1 MNQWSPKISVP
12 ECDRIIT
19 APGQPLEVE
28 KAIINGIVLRVYK
41 NLPNSLRRF
50 WLDRPQEHQN
60 RDYLVY
66 ENERYTYA
74 QAADRAFK
82 LASLMYTKYG
92 VRKGDRVAILMR
104 NLPEYMIIFW
114 AIHLLGAVATLI
126 NAWAPPPTLKHC
138 ISMTDPKVIIVDPE
152 RADRLSGS
160 LLSELRLKTNI
171 IKVFVVRG
179 HNPTGAPMRWKWK
192 DISSLETALATFEAS
207 GLPTDSWKACPE
219 PSPEDDATIF
229 FTSGT
234 TGLPKGV
241 LSSQR
246 SFLTNLM
253 NSSSSRLRTLL
264 RRGEELPVT
273 NVNDPQKAVL
283 LSVPLFHVTGLT
295 SFAMISTALGAKI
308 VLIRKWNK
316 DEAARL
322 IVREGITNAGGVPS
336 MVMDLLD
343 SDLASNT
350 LEALSYGGAPSAETM
365 PKDVHVRFPK
375 VESAQGYGL
384 SETNAVAA
392 GIHGE
397 DYLARP
403 ASTGCATPVNDLLVV
418 DPNTQRILGPNQVGE
433 LWIKGPNV
441 IKGYWRD
448 PVATA
453 KAITKDGWFKTG
465 DIASMDE
472 EGFVYIK
479 DRVKDII
486 IRGGENIHST
496 EVENALYSDDRILD
510 AAAVSVP
517 DKRLGELVAAV
528 VTTKSHFHGQVTEAD
543 VIKRAREHLPA
554 HAVPV
559 MVLVQDE
566 MIERNANGKIMKD
579 VLRTRVRKEW
589 ARRLGLRSTA
599 IPLTTTTNATASTS
613 KKAIRAKL

>member
-1 MNQWSPKISVP
+1 M
-12 ECDRIIT
+12 
-19 APGQPLEVE
+19 
-28 KAIINGIVLRVYK
+28 
-41 NLPNSLRRF
+41 RRF

-92 VRKGDRVAILMR
+92 VRKGDRGKLSAQKEHKESAHNQVFLSQLLTIHYISLLVAILMR

-241 LSSQR
+241 LSTQR

-253 NSSSSRLRTLL
+253 NSPSSRLRTLL
-264 RRGEELPVT
+264 RRGEELPVA

-295 SFAMISTALGAKI
+295 SFA
-308 VLIRKWNK
+308 VCQ
-316 DEAARL
+316 
-322 IVREGITNAGGVPS
+322 
-336 MVMDLLD
+336 
-343 SDLASNT
+343 
-350 LEALSYGGAPSAETM
+350 
-365 PKDVHVRFPK
+365 RFF
-375 VESAQGYGL
+375 Y
-384 SETNAVAA
+384 
-392 GIHGE
+392 
-397 DYLARP
+397 
-403 ASTGCATPVNDLLVV
+403 
-418 DPNTQRILGPNQVGE
+418 
-433 LWIKGPNV
+433 
-441 IKGYWRD
+441 
-448 PVATA
+448 
-453 KAITKDGWFKTG
+453 
-465 DIASMDE
+465 
-472 EGFVYIK
+472 
-479 DRVKDII
+479 
-486 IRGGENIHST
+486 
-496 EVENALYSDDRILD
+496 
-510 AAAVSVP
+510 
-517 DKRLGELVAAV
+517 
-528 VTTKSHFHGQVTEAD
+528 
-543 VIKRAREHLPA
+543 
-554 HAVPV
+554 
-559 MVLVQDE
+559 
-566 MIERNANGKIMKD
+566 
-579 VLRTRVRKEW
+579 
-589 ARRLGLRSTA
+589 
-599 IPLTTTTNATASTS
+599 
-613 KKAIRAKL
+613 